1 MGFLKDAVLTAPD
14 SHVCAV
20 SSAPA
25 AWSGG
30 ADGGMLALEGL
41 ALPGRSLL
49 PRTLLCCIMGQ
60 RKSSPAPHSC
70 VGHQPSI
77 LAWAPMTLS
86 SAAHLMWQETT
97 SPQLMTV
104 RPRVVDPA
112 RGSHTGHKGFHIRL
126 LPSDSQDNESF
137 GGKSAWESL
146 AAGQSWSM
154 CRREEC
160 GAERGCVEPQH
171 LRGSEA
177 SCSAL
182 TWPHLGARQACA

>member
-1 MGFLKDAVLTAPD
+1 MSALLAQLLRPGPEGQMEGCWLWRAWLSPGALCSPGPCSAVLWDRESP
-14 SHVCAV
+14 
-20 SSAPA
+20 P
-25 AWSGG
+25 
-30 ADGGMLALEGL
+30 
-41 ALPGRSLL
+41 
-49 PRTLLCCIMGQ
+49 
-60 RKSSPAPHSC
+60 PAPHSC

-182 TWPHLGARQACA
+182 RWPRLGARQACA